1 MGFVAL
7 VLPIREDWLL
17 LWMEEPGLYSLITR
31 ASCPSPTVK
40 FTTLAAMREKGWG
53 EAPGGLSPSSPSP
66 YLASPRARL

>member
-17 LWMEEPGLYSLITR
+17 LWMEEPGLCSLITR

-40 FTTLAAMREKGWG
+40 FTTLAAMRERVG
-53 EAPGGLSPSSPSP
+53 
-66 YLASPRARL
+66 